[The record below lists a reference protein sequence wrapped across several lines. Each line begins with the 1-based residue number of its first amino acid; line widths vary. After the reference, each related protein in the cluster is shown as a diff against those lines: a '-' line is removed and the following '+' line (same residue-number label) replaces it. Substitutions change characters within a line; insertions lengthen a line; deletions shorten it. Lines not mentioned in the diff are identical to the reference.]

1 MGYVLVAATRAP
13 SRHTRAWR
21 GCAAVLALATLTVA
35 LLVGAEVSLGKSR
48 EGHAHPSVHKSRG
61 GHAHPFARKF
71 ARAERS
77 TGAMF
82 RWTWPNAAVD
92 PDELT
97 AQVDEVASAGYKG
110 LEIAS
115 VMFGISG
122 DPFFGSRGY
131 PVDPDEY
138 GYGSARWIEAVEA
151 TLEAAKERGLEIDY
165 TLGAHW
171 PPAVPGLDVD
181 GPATT
186 KELTYGYELL
196 DDGAAFSGAVPDP
209 EPRTYDDRTSTD
221 GEITTEI
228 KTAKPTLVAAGAA
241 RCVADCSETPVLDL
255 DSNIHLTPQV
265 SDGRL
270 DWTPPDD
277 DTWVVV
283 GYWYRGTAI
292 RNDQPSVSPHAYLYS
307 DPEARV
313 IDYFSTAGVD
323 AFTDYFETIL
333 PPRTRQLLRRTGAAV
348 FEESIEISNGAA
360 QLWTPRFLD
369 EFEARRGYSLVPYLP
384 ILAADASGRA
394 TQPAFEFHG
403 DDVETRTRVMRD
415 VDQTFNDLYIDYHVK
430 RFRRWAH
437 SLGLDYRAQ
446 PYGSLPDDVAE
457 AATHVDVPEC
467 ENLGCGTSDVWR
479 LVASGGDMSGKTII
493 SDELI
498 PGATVPPGPD
508 LPFGGGFD
516 APYKIGQR
524 QVVKEV
530 NGQYELGANQMVFFG
545 LQYPH
550 WPPSADGTIVDD
562 YTGWPGFHS
571 FGNKVPDAFSSRQ
584 PPWTMASDTSGYIAR
599 TQLVLQTGKRRT
611 DVAVFFY
618 NESLGDIP
626 AFDADALAEAGY
638 TYGYVTPG
646 TLDHSA
652 ARVAGGRLAPSG
664 PAYKALV
671 IDHQESMPLASAR
684 QILRFAFRGLPVIM
698 VGEPPSRTAGFAA
711 SEAEANARDAKL
723 AELMA
728 ELLARPNVHQVEDAA
743 DVSDAL
749 ASIDVAPAVSSTA
762 GSIRSVRREDGNAEY
777 YYLYNDSDEPAS
789 ATVSLRGPSGGVPY
803 SLDAWTGV
811 LEPLAEYTRRGG
823 RFETELE
830 LGSSESAIIAIAPR
844 SWLGSDAPEARLHA
858 TETTADRVV
867 RTHRG
872 LAARAG
878 SAGNYETTLSNGSD
892 VRTTAPELPDAME
905 LTTWDLSLDDWQ
917 PAEPRQRSDET
928 NRIEWTFEDIA
939 LKPWSAIP
947 EIADASGIGTYT
959 TTVTLPKGWR
969 RADGAYLNLGA
980 VGPGSFR
987 VRVNGESIGVANQLS
1002 DVLDLDSRLSPG
1014 ENEIE
1019 VEVATTL
1026 INRVRVAQSDFATQP
1041 RQDYGLLG
1049 PVSLT
1054 PYADMPL
1061 SPHRVRHRQRAAQQA
1076 EGDGDAPGHSRAG
1089 NESSDGGDRW

>member
-1 MGYVLVAATRAP
+1 LWLVVAAIGVSAALGVE
-13 SRHTRAWR
+13 SRTT
-21 GCAAVLALATLTVA
+21 ATA
-35 LLVGAEVSLGKSR
+35 SASGARAEVSRDVDSSHGRRAFL
-48 EGHAHPSVHKSRG
+48 
-61 GHAHPFARKF
+61 RKF
-71 ARAERS
+71 ADADRS

-92 PDELT
+92 HDELI

-115 VMFGISG
+115 VMFGNSG

-131 PVDPDEY
+131 SVDPDEY
-138 GYGSARWIEAVEA
+138 GFGTPRWIEAVEA
-151 TLEAAKERGLEIDY
+151 TLEAAEERGLQIDY

-181 GPATT
+181 GPGTT

-196 DDGAAFSGAVPDP
+196 DDGATFSAAVPAP

-221 GEITTEI
+221 GEITTDI

-241 RCVADCSETPVLDL
+241 RCVAGCSETPVLDL
-255 DSNIHLTPQV
+255 DSNIDLTSQV

-270 DWTPPDD
+270 DWVPPDD

-292 RNDQPSVSPHAYLYS
+292 RNDLPSATSLAYLYS

-333 PPRTRQLLRRTGAAV
+333 PPRTRQLLRRTGGAV
-348 FEESIEISNGAA
+348 FDESIEIAFGAS
-360 QLWTPRFLD
+360 QLWTPSFLV

-394 TQPAFEFHG
+394 TQPAFDFRS

-415 VDQTFNDLYIDYHVK
+415 VDQTFNDLYIDDHVK
-430 RFRRWAH
+430 PFRRWAR

-446 PYGSLPDDVAE
+446 PYGTLPNDIAE
-457 AATHVDVPEC
+457 AAIHVDVPEC

-479 LVASGGDMSGKTII
+479 LVASGGDMSGKAII

-508 LPFGGGFD
+508 LPFGGAFD
-516 APYKIGQR
+516 APYKVDQR
-524 QVVKEV
+524 QMVQEV
-530 NGQYELGANQMVFFG
+530 NEQYELGANQMIFFG

-562 YTGWPGFHS
+562 HTGWPGFHS

-584 PPWTMASDTSGYIAR
+584 PTWTMASDTSGYMAR

-611 DVAVFFY
+611 DVAVY
-618 NESLGDIP
+618 NQIGQRP

-652 ARVAGGRLAPSG
+652 ARVADGRLAPSG

-671 IDHQESMPLASAR
+671 INEQESMPLASAR
-684 QILRFAFRGLPVIM
+684 QIVGFASRGLPVVV
-698 VGEPPSRTAGFAA
+698 VGEPPSRIPGYAGTAAA
-711 SEAEANARDAKL
+711 TARRDAKIR
-723 AELMA
+723 ELMA
-728 ELLARPNVHQVEDAA
+728 ELLAKPNVHRVEDAA
-743 DVSDAL
+743 GVADAM
-749 ASIDVAPAVSSTA
+749 ASIDIAPAANSTA
-762 GSIRSVRREDGNAEY
+762 EAIRSVRRVEGNAEY
-777 YYLYNDSDEPAS
+777 YYLYNDSEEPVS
-789 ATVSLRGPSGGVPY
+789 ATVSLSGPSWGVPY
-803 SLDAWTGV
+803 ALDAWTGAV
-811 LEPLAEYTRRGG
+811 EPLAEYTRRGG
-823 RFETELE
+823 RFEADLE
-830 LGSSESAIIAIAPR
+830 LGSSESAIVVIAPR
-844 SWLGSDAPEARLHA
+844 SWLGSDAPEARLQA

-878 SAGNYETTLSNGSD
+878 RAGSYKTTLSNGSD

-905 LTTWDLSLDDWQ
+905 LPTWDLSVDDWRS
-917 PAEPRQRSDET
+917 AEPGQRSDAT
-928 NRIEWTFEDIA
+928 NHVEWTFEDIA

-959 TTVTLPKGWR
+959 TTVTLPKGWS

-1002 DVLDLDSRLSPG
+1002 DVLDLGSRLSPG
-1014 ENEIE
+1014 ENEID

-1026 INRVRVAQSDFATQP
+1026 IDRVRVVHPDFADQP

-1049 PVSLT
+1049 PVWLT

-1061 SPHRVRHRQRAAQQA
+1061 PPNRSASPRGRS
-1076 EGDGDAPGHSRAG
+1076 E
-1089 NESSDGGDRW
+1089 